1 MGRYANILNDDAFKV
16 VIFTPG
22 NEELLARMLEV
33 ILPGIKISKL
43 EFKPTEQHGLALSDK
58 ISNFDALCTSESGE
72 MFIVEMQ
79 CMEQS
84 SYADRML
91 CYASF
96 PIRMQ
101 LQEKMAAV
109 RSGRAKPMDY
119 SLLPIYVVSFINFR
133 IEHERQEEILQDG
146 LVSRYCICSPRTGE
160 LMTEA
165 LQFVYLELG
174 RLDIQL
180 GEHGKCRNLVEQL
193 AYSMKYMNTLT
204 ERPKEFTDRIF
215 QLLFDASEFASM
227 GIEKQLKVTSIMRTE
242 LDRIAENNFAR
253 NKGFAE
259 GMEKGMEKGRE
270 EGARLTAK
278 NLKGLGVDAS
288 IIAKATGL
296 SPEEVAD
303 L

>member
-1 MGRYANILNDDAFKV
+1 MYF
-16 VIFTPG
+16 
-22 NEELLARMLEV
+22 
-33 ILPGIKISKL
+33 
-43 EFKPTEQHGLALSDK
+43 
-58 ISNFDALCTSESGE
+58 
-72 MFIVEMQ
+72 
-79 CMEQS
+79 
-84 SYADRML
+84 
-91 CYASF
+91 
-96 PIRMQ
+96 
-101 LQEKMAAV
+101 
-109 RSGRAKPMDY
+109 
-119 SLLPIYVVSFINFR
+119 
-133 IEHERQEEILQDG
+133 
-146 LVSRYCICSPRTGE
+146 
-160 LMTEA
+160 
-165 LQFVYLELG
+165 
-174 RLDIQL
+174 
-180 GEHGKCRNLVEQL
+180 GKCRNLVEQL

-227 GIEKQLKVTSIMRTE
+227 GIEKQLKVTNIMRTE